1 MPIYIL
7 KFSGCLFILML
18 FYKLFLE
25 KESFHVI
32 KRFYLLGALLF
43 SISIPFITFIEYVE
57 VSNVVSPQLEVS
69 AINNSDSSLQN
80 NVVETS
86 WKGAIS
92 TVLWSIYTIGFIVFS
107 FRFGKHLY
115 EMYFRIK
122 NNVKI
127 KDKTFT
133 NVLLLEYIN
142 PHTFF
147 NYIFFNKYKYETN
160 AIPKEIVLHE
170 QTHARELHALDI
182 IFIEILQIIFWFNP
196 LIYLI
201 KKDIKLNHEFL
212 ADQSVLKVG
221 IETINYQQLLLAFSS
236 NASEPKLAN
245 AINYS
250 SIKKRLTVMK
260 IQTSK
265 SKKRIKGLLLMPLLA
280 ILVYGFSSRALVEK
294 EMEPQI
300 SIENPLSL
308 KNEKKASPKE
318 LAKYNRLAKFYNKQ
332 PETTRV
338 IPSKNLLQLE
348 RMYRKMSERQKTKA
362 EPFPNCSPNSD
373 QKGALKEQML
383 KYNNLATYYNTM
395 FDEDKNIRIKL
406 KDVESLKY
414 IYSIMS
420 DEQRKTSEPFPDFPK
435 PPPPPPSPNHP
446 ELVEIGEAPE
456 IIEIQEIIIKEQKS
470 SLQKQ
475 ETIEEVVEQKDE
487 SLKTGTREVNGQILY
502 YTSQKGKTTYYNRE
516 GQKVDRK
523 GNIINSDQTH
533 AEDIIEGHVI
543 SKVYKDDRVIVEFN
557 TENISIPPPPP
568 PAPPKIPS
576 IRTLS
581 KRGAVFY
588 YEGKEISSEKAIKLT
603 DNDKDLNLLIRNIDT
618 KKPIVQISKQ
628 PISTK
633 KN

>member
-1 MPIYIL
+1 
-7 KFSGCLFILML
+7 
-18 FYKLFLE
+18 
-25 KESFHVI
+25 
-32 KRFYLLGALLF
+32 
-43 SISIPFITFIEYVE
+43 
-57 VSNVVSPQLEVS
+57 
-69 AINNSDSSLQN
+69 
-80 NVVETS
+80 
-86 WKGAIS
+86 
-92 TVLWSIYTIGFIVFS
+92 
-107 FRFGKHLY
+107 
-115 EMYFRIK
+115 
-122 NNVKI
+122 
-127 KDKTFT
+127 
-133 NVLLLEYIN
+133 
-142 PHTFF
+142 
-147 NYIFFNKYKYETN
+147 
-160 AIPKEIVLHE
+160 
-170 QTHARELHALDI
+170 
-182 IFIEILQIIFWFNP
+182 
-196 LIYLI
+196 
-201 KKDIKLNHEFL
+201 
-212 ADQSVLKVG
+212 
-221 IETINYQQLLLAFSS
+221 
-236 NASEPKLAN
+236 
-245 AINYS
+245 
-250 SIKKRLTVMK
+250 
-260 IQTSK
+260 
-265 SKKRIKGLLLMPLLA
+265 
-280 ILVYGFSSRALVEK
+280 
-294 EMEPQI
+294 
-300 SIENPLSL
+300 
-308 KNEKKASPKE
+308 
-318 LAKYNRLAKFYNKQ
+318 
-332 PETTRV
+332 
-338 IPSKNLLQLE
+338 
-348 RMYRKMSERQKTKA
+348 
-362 EPFPNCSPNSD
+362 
-373 QKGALKEQML
+373 
-383 KYNNLATYYNTM
+383 M

-420 DEQRKTSEPFPDFPK
+420 DEQRKTCEPFPDFPK

-456 IIEIQEIIIKEQKS
+456 IIEIQDIIIKEQKS

-533 AEDIIEGHVI
+533 AEDIIEGQVI